1 MQVRNC
7 GFNMMESISKA
18 GSAIAPQI
26 VDLGGQVDNVHIETN
41 DGRLYLFVYLSFF
54 FASDKTPN

>member
-1 MQVRNC
+1 
-7 GFNMMESISKA
+7 MMESVSKA

-41 DGRLYLFVYLSFF
+41 DGRLYLFVYLSYFV
-54 FASDKTPN
+54 ASDKTPN

>member
-1 MQVRNC
+1 
-7 GFNMMESISKA
+7 MMESVSKA

-26 VDLGGQVDNVHIETN
+26 VDLGGQVDNVHIETH

-54 FASDKTPN
+54 LLLTNHQID